1 MELYLSVLKIFNNI
15 INFFNIFMN
24 ETTYHRLQNKYKKID
39 INGLD
44 LI

>member
-1 MELYLSVLKIFNNI
+1 MFKCLKNINNI
-15 INFFNIFMN
+15 INFFNIFVN
-24 ETTYHRLQNKYKKID
+24 QTTYHRLQNKYKKID